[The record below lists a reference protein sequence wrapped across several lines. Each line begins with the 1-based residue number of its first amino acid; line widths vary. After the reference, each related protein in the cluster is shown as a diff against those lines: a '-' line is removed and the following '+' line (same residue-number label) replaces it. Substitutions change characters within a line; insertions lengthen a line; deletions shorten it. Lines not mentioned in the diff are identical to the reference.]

1 MIDDRKTLKSHA
13 GRALALSASLLT
25 AAVLA
30 GCAAGSARPKPAEL
44 PPNVA
49 LMGVRQ
55 AWTARI
61 PAVNFPLQT
70 RVVGNQVVV
79 AGGDGSVVTLDANTG
94 AEVAR
99 ANVGTTLSAGVG
111 SDGRTHAVVTRDNN
125 VVALEGSREIWRYRL
140 PTQSYTAPLVAG
152 GRVFVLGADRSLTAL
167 DGRAGTLLWTVQRPA
182 EPLVLRQA
190 GVLTAVGNTLV
201 AGLAGRLVGV
211 NPDSGNVTW
220 EAPVASARGTN
231 DVERLV
237 DLVGGV
243 RRQGNVVCARAFQAA
258 VGCVDTYNGNVA
270 WTRAANGA
278 TGIDGDDQR
287 IFGAESDGRVLA
299 WRADN
304 GDRSWSSERLQ
315 WRYLTAPLVLGRSVV
330 MGDETGLVHFLSRE
344 DGSPLTRVS
353 TDSSGIAVSP
363 VVAGNTLVVVT
374 RNGGVYGFR
383 PD

>member
-1 MIDDRKTLKSHA
+1 MTARTPTSMGTV
-13 GRALALSASLLT
+13 GRALTLGAGLLA

-30 GCAAGSARPKPAEL
+30 DCASGSARPKPAEL
-44 PPNVA
+44 PPNAA
-49 LMGVRQ
+49 LIGVRT

-61 PAVNFPLQT
+61 PAVNFPLQV
-70 RVVGNQVVV
+70 RAQGNQVVL
-79 AGGDGSVVTLDANTG
+79 AGGDGTVVTLDANTG
-94 AEVAR
+94 GDVGR
-99 ANVGTTLSAGVG
+99 ANAGAPLSAGVG
-111 SDGRTHAVVTRDNN
+111 TDGKTSAVVTRNN
-125 VVALEGSREIWRYRL
+125 TVIALEGGRELWRYRL

-167 DGRAGTLLWTVQRPA
+167 DGRAGTLLWNLQRPA

-211 NPDSGNVTW
+211 DPDNGSVRW

-258 VGCVDTYNGNVA
+258 VGCVDAYNGNVA
-270 WTRAANGA
+270 WTRPANGA
-278 TGIDGDDQR
+278 TGVDGDDQR
-287 IFGAESDGRVLA
+287 VFGAESDGRVFA
-299 WRADN
+299 WRADT
-304 GDRSWSSERLQ
+304 GDRAWASERLQ
-315 WRYLTAPLVLGRSVV
+315 WRYLTTPLVLGRSVV
-330 MGDETGLVHFLSRE
+330 VGDETGLVHFLSRE

-353 TDSSGIAVSP
+353 TDSSGIAVAP
-363 VVAGNTLVVVT
+363 VMAGNTLVVVT